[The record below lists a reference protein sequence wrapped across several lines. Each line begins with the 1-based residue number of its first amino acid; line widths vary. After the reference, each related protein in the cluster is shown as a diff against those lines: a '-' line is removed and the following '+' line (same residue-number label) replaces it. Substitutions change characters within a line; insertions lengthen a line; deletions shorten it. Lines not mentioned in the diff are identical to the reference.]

1 MLPHWLARP
10 QSINRFQSFA
20 AIILRSGSE
29 QSWRLLFTHLPHFDH
44 FDSFLFGVLKEHCKP
59 ERSVLT
65 IKMGAVS
72 VSKIYSLISKCI
84 VTRLIWANTV
94 QLWLQERLNQTLAA
108 RAKKLAFR
116 LGLIWWYFYFLIFGL
131 FLLVAPG
138 LQSVQSS
145 LRFLVKAKSEVFLER
160 DNGNYCWFMC
170 RRAILGERAF
180 PGQNTG
186 WGRSVIHIYIQSKVW
201 IYQRVFSFWCSE
213 NETQCNFQNTFILSV
228 YSRLHLFSFSLKII
242 P

>member
-29 QSWRLLFTHLPHFDH
+29 QSWRLLFTHLPHFDY

-84 VTRLIWANTV
+84 VTPLIWANTV

-108 RAKKLAFR
+108 RAKKLALR
-116 LGLIWWYFYFLIFGL
+116 LGLIWGYFYFLIFGL

-170 RRAILGERAF
+170 RSAILGERASLGKIRDGGEVWYIYTYNLKSEF
-180 PGQNTG
+180 TKEFSRFDVQKMKHNAIFKIPLY
-186 WGRSVIHIYIQSKVW
+186 SVSIQDYI
-201 IYQRVFSFWCSE
+201 FFH
-213 NETQCNFQNTFILSV
+213 F
-228 YSRLHLFSFSLKII
+228 H
-242 P
+242 